1 MSEHGITIKAGQEG
15 SRIEIQCPHQNGLL
29 YAVPGEA
36 SWVCSAELL
45 PAHAMAGFL
54 KELVKLGEPR
64 VQSLMQRWGLYYRDR
79 PVAPSPGETEGKEA
93 VGAADGPQT
102 PA

>member
-1 MSEHGITIKAGQEG
+1 MPETGIIVKASQEG
-15 SRIEIQCPHQNGLL
+15 ARIELQCEHQNGVL

-54 KELVKLGEPR
+54 RELVKLSDPR
-64 VQSLMQRWGLYYRDR
+64 VQGLMQRWGLYYRAR
-79 PVAPSPGETEGKEA
+79 PVTSAEDAEGA
-93 VGAADGPQT
+93 RVVGTADGTQA

>member
-1 MSEHGITIKAGQEG
+1 MSEHGITVKAGPEG
-15 SRIEIQCPHQNGLL
+15 SRIEIQCTHQNGLL
-29 YAVPGEA
+29 YVVPAEA

-79 PVAPSPGETEGKEA
+79 PVAPSPGEAEGKEA

>member
-1 MSEHGITIKAGQEG
+1 MQEPGITVKSGQEG
-15 SRIEIQCPHQNGLL
+15 SRIELQCPHQNGLL

-64 VQSLMQRWGLYYRDR
+64 VQGLMQRWGLYYRDR
-79 PVAPSPGETEGKEA
+79 PVTPSLQEAEEGEA
-93 VGAADGPQT
+93 VGAADSHQT
-102 PA
+102 RT

>member
-1 MSEHGITIKAGQEG
+1 MSESGITVNAGQEG
-15 SRIEIQCPHQNGLL
+15 ARIDLQCPHQSGLL

-54 KELVKLGEPR
+54 KELVKLGDAR
-64 VQSLMQRWGLYYRDR
+64 VQGLMQRWGLYYRDR
-79 PVAPSPGETEGKEA
+79 PVSASTQETEGEGA
-93 VGAADGPQT
+93 VGAADGPSI
-102 PA
+102 

>member
-1 MSEHGITIKAGQEG
+1 MSGSGIIVKAGQEG
-15 SRIEIQCPHQNGLL
+15 ARVELQCEHQNGVL

-54 KELVKLGEPR
+54 RELVKLSDPR
-64 VQSLMQRWGLYYRDR
+64 VQELMQRWGLYYRAR
-79 PVAPSPGETEGKEA
+79 PVTSADDA
-93 VGAADGPQT
+93 VGAEAAGTADGLQAAP
-102 PA
+102 